1 MANEVGE
8 IRAKLTLDAKNFK
21 KGMNDAKDEID
32 SAKKK
37 SQELRKEMT
46 AIQTASSAV
55 AFAVAGSIA
64 LAVKSAANFEQKLQ
78 DIKAV
83 SGASNTE
90 MQQLSDTILDLS
102 KSSKYT
108 ADQVALG
115 AEELLKAGISM
126 SDVLGGELK
135 GALDLAAAGTISLAD
150 AATIGSVV
158 LNAFKDDGLG
168 LSAASDILAGA
179 ANAAA
184 TDVLELNYGLAQVS
198 AVASGVGMSFKDTAT
213 ALALFSN
220 NGLKGSD
227 AGTSLKTML
236 SNLQP
241 TTSAQIAQFKEL
253 NLMTENGANAFFTA
267 EGSLRSLEEI
277 AGVLRKSMGH
287 MTDQQRM
294 LTMEM
299 IFGSD
304 AIRAGNILYK
314 EGAEGVSNLWRE
326 MSKVSAADV
335 AKTKMDSLIGS
346 FEEFKSSVSAIGI
359 QVGNEFLPVFREI
372 VEAGTDLV
380 RKFGE
385 MDSATVATG
394 LKMVGAASGMALL
407 LSTIGKISIALR
419 ALALSPVGLAITGI
433 SLLTGLVI
441 GLKDGYARLNEVNL
455 DAVNG
460 MKKQHDALETSVTKY
475 DDLKNRSRLTND
487 ELARFVDINS
497 EINRTA
503 NPEIIEALRLEQEL
517 LTEKSGLTNE
527 ELGLLIQLNDEIIQ
541 TVPGATTVITN
552 QGNALLNGTEAA
564 KKYNRE
570 QLEMIRLEL
579 KTQQVKAEA
588 NMNDLLIE
596 EERLK
601 KSINGLN
608 TDRINLETEIA
619 NRERAIRDEVKKAEE
634 ARRNG
639 QTEYAQLHEDN
650 LINMK
655 TELQLLKDQRVEL
668 YTKLSDKQ
676 TDLKLT
682 QDELRKL
689 DEITHKMV
697 DIELAQAGINAKK
710 GEGLQTVQNEIDKHK
725 LAIREL
731 DKTRDSQGR
740 LNAEARIQ
748 IEEHQRQIDK
758 LNGVK
763 SKIEGILGT
772 AGALNRE
779 LSRDISKTVT
789 INERVRN
796 QRMGGRADYHYHTGG
811 IVGRGQMP
819 KLHTGGFPKQFF
831 DKPMH
836 NEIDIRALP
845 NEMLLTEAQQANLM
859 RMIDAG
865 LIGGKPQSA
874 EPPNRDTSIQQSITI
889 NSARE
894 LSPSEIAR
902 KNKQALRELAMEWEA
917 R

>member
-1 MANEVGE
+1 
-8 IRAKLTLDAKNFK
+8 
-21 KGMNDAKDEID
+21 MNDAKGEMD

-37 SQELRKEMT
+37 SQELRKEIT

-55 AFAVAGSIA
+55 ALAVAGSIA
-64 LAVKSAANFEQKLQ
+64 LAVQSAANFEQKLQ

-126 SDVLGGELK
+126 ADVLGGELK

-158 LNAFKDDGLG
+158 LNAFKDDGLD

-241 TTSAQIAQFKEL
+241 TTKAQIAQFKEL
-253 NLMTENGANAFFTA
+253 NLVTEDGTNAFFTA

-277 AGVLRKSMGH
+277 AGVLRKSMGG

-314 EGAEGVSNLWRE
+314 EGAEGVSNLWAE
-326 MSKVSAADV
+326 MSKVSAAEV

-346 FEEFKSSVSAIGI
+346 FEEFKSSLSAVSID
-359 QVGNEFLPVFREI
+359 VGNEFLPVFREI
-372 VEAGTDLV
+372 VEVGTDLV

-385 MDSATVATG
+385 VDSATISTG
-394 LKMVGAASGMALL
+394 LKMAGAASGMALL
-407 LSTIGKISIALR
+407 LASIGKVSIALR

-433 SLLTGLVI
+433 SLLTGLVV
-441 GLKDGYARLNEVNL
+441 GLKDGYDRLNEVNL
-455 DAVNG
+455 ENVNT
-460 MKKQHDALETSVTKY
+460 MTKQHGALQTSISKY
-475 DDLKNRSRLTND
+475 DDLKSRSKLTND

-497 EINRTA
+497 EITKTA
-503 NPEIIEALRLEQEL
+503 NPSVIEKLRQEQDL
-517 LTEKSGLTNE
+517 LREKSGLTNE
-527 ELGLLIQLNDEIIQ
+527 ELSMMVQLNDEIIK
-541 TVPGATTVITN
+541 TVPSSTTVITE
-552 QGNALLNGTEAA
+552 QGNALLEGTDAA
-564 KKYNRE
+564 KKYNAE

-588 NMNDLLIE
+588 NMNNLLIE

-601 KSINGLN
+601 KSINSLN
-608 TDRINLETEIA
+608 TDRISLETEIA
-619 NRERAIRDEVKKAEE
+619 KRERAIRDEVKKAED

-639 QTEYAQLHEDN
+639 QTEYAQMHEDN
-650 LINMK
+650 LINMR
-655 TELQLLKDQRVEL
+655 TELQLLKDNNATIH
-668 YTKLSDKQ
+668 TKLLTKQ
-676 TDLKLT
+676 EDLNLT
-682 QDELRKL
+682 QTEIAKL
-689 DEITHKMV
+689 DIIKKQMI
-697 DIELAQAGINAKK
+697 DIEMAQVGINAKH
-710 GEGLQTVQNEIDKHK
+710 GQEIG
-725 LAIREL
+725 AIDTEIA
-731 DKTRDSQGR
+731 K
-740 LNAEARIQ
+740 LNAKKRTMEQSTPAAARNTREYRNSVAQ
-748 IEEHQRQIDK
+748 IDRQISS
-758 LNGVK
+758 LWGV
-763 SKIEGILGT
+763 
-772 AGALNRE
+772 R
-779 LSRDISKTVT
+779 SRVLDISSKARSMNYELGRNIRKTVT
-789 INERVRN
+789 VVTK
-796 QRMGGRADYHYHTGG
+796 GGAGTDIRRTNYHTGG
-811 IVGRGQMP
+811 IVGRDQMP
-819 KLHTGGFPKQFF
+819 KLHTGGIAAQFASA
-831 DKPMH
+831 PMH
-836 NEIDIRALP
+836 NEIDVRLLK
-845 NEMLLTEAQQANLM
+845 NEMVLTEAQQANLM

-865 LIGGKPQSA
+865 LTGGAKPPEQFS
-874 EPPNRDTSIQQSITI
+874 RDTSITQSITI
-889 NSARE
+889 NSAE
-894 LSPSEIAR
+894 ALSPSEIAR
-902 KNKQALRELAMEWEA
+902 KNKQALRELAVEWEE